1 MSASVLEQYEQA
13 QQELDRAEVI
23 KRHVAKNP
31 SQYPINER
39 EAALKRVDDLREQ
52 LQSLQLRLEASTRP
66 HPNGNAQPNGKG
78 SSNGHATP
86 EERRSMGEGLSRT
99 RLILVTIGT
108 MLALLLAALDQTIVG
123 TAMPRIVA
131 DLNGLAYYTL
141 VTTVYLVASTVMVP
155 IAGKLGDLF
164 GRKPFL
170 LTGMIGFVGASALCG
185 LSQNMLELIAF
196 RGIQG
201 IFGGILFAT
210 VFTVIGDLYP
220 PAVRARVQGLF
231 GAVFGLS
238 SVLGPTV
245 GGYLTDNL
253 GWRWVFYVNVP
264 VGILAVLTVASTMP
278 FVRTRASWRDI
289 DFAGAALLVA
299 GVAPLLTALTIT
311 RDHAWTSVEVLGL
324 FGIAAVMLG
333 LFFIV
338 EQRGEH
344 PIVPFRM
351 FTDRTFSVS
360 VLVGA
365 LTGFAMFGSIIFVPL
380 IYQGVLGISA
390 TNSGQLLT
398 PMMLGLVFASVI
410 SGQLMVRIKRYRFL
424 GTAGIAVM
432 MVGMWLLSQV
442 TTGTSRLEVV
452 RDIVIVGAGLGTTF
466 PLYINAVQSAV
477 SRAFLGVATSQ
488 IQFWRNM
495 GGTIGTAVLGSLL
508 VSRLEANI
516 QTQLAGLPPAAAN
529 FAPKG
534 ASSSAQTLFDASKI
548 TAARAALPPQLVPL
562 FDQVLH
568 AIRVGLA
575 NSLHEIFLLG
585 AAVLVLALIASV
597 FLKDV
602 PMRGRKQ
609 EPGAEA
615 APVVAA

>member
-1 MSASVLEQYEQA
+1 MSTSVT
-13 QQELDRAEVI
+13 DVS
-23 KRHVAKNP
+23 P
-31 SQYPINER
+31 
-39 EAALKRVDDLREQ
+39 AAP
-52 LQSLQLRLEASTRP
+52 A
-66 HPNGNAQPNGKG
+66 
-78 SSNGHATP
+78 
-86 EERRSMGEGLSRT
+86 ERRSMGEGLSRG

-155 IAGKLGDLF
+155 VAGKLGDLF

-185 LSQNMLELIAF
+185 LSQNMLELITF

-201 IFGGILFAT
+201 VFGGILFAT

-264 VGILAVLTVASTMP
+264 VGIIAVLTVASTMP

-289 DFAGAALLVA
+289 DFAGAALLVL

-311 RDHAWTSVEVLGL
+311 RDHAWTSLQVLGL
-324 FGIAAVMLG
+324 LGIAAVMLV
-333 LFFIV
+333 LFFLV

-351 FTDRTFSVS
+351 FADRTFSVA
-360 VLVGA
+360 VFAGA

-398 PMMLGLVFASVI
+398 PMMLGLVFASI
-410 SGQLMVRIKRYRFL
+410 LSGQLMVRIKRYRFI

-432 MVGMWLLSQV
+432 LVGMWLLSQV

-452 RDIVIVGAGLGTTF
+452 RDIIIVGAGLGTTF

-477 SRAFLGVATSQ
+477 PRELLGVATSQ
-488 IQFWRNM
+488 VQFWRNM

-508 VSRLEANI
+508 VQRLDSNI
-516 QTQLAGLPPAAAN
+516 KTQLSALPSGASN
-529 FAPKG
+529 FIPKG
-534 ASSSAQTLFDASKI
+534 SSSAQTLFDGSKLN
-548 TAARAALPPQLVPL
+548 AARAALPPQMTPL

-585 AAVLVLALIASV
+585 GAVLLLALVASV

-602 PMRGRKQ
+602 PLRGRRQ
-609 EPGAEA
+609 EPGTEA

>member
-1 MSASVLEQYEQA
+1 
-13 QQELDRAEVI
+13 
-23 KRHVAKNP
+23 
-31 SQYPINER
+31 
-39 EAALKRVDDLREQ
+39 
-52 LQSLQLRLEASTRP
+52 
-66 HPNGNAQPNGKG
+66 
-78 SSNGHATP
+78 
-86 EERRSMGEGLSRT
+86 
-99 RLILVTIGT
+99 
-108 MLALLLAALDQTIVG
+108 
-123 TAMPRIVA
+123 
-131 DLNGLAYYTL
+131 
-141 VTTVYLVASTVMVP
+141 VYLVASTVMVP

-170 LTGMIGFVGASALCG
+170 LTGMIGFVAASALCG

-220 PAVRARVQGLF
+220 PQVRARVQGLF

-278 FVRTRASWRDI
+278 FIRTKASWRDI
-289 DFAGAALLVA
+289 DFAGAGLLVL

-311 RDHAWTSVEVLGL
+311 RDHAWTSPQVLGL
-324 FGIAAVMLG
+324 LGLAAVMLV
-333 LFFIV
+333 LFYVV

-344 PIVPFRM
+344 PIVPFKL
-351 FTDRTFSVS
+351 FYDRTFSVS
-360 VLVGA
+360 VIAGS

-398 PMMLGLVFASVI
+398 PMMLGLVLASVI
-410 SGQLMVRIKRYRFL
+410 SGQLMVRIRRYRFI

-442 TTGTSRLEVV
+442 TVSTTRLEVV

-477 SRAFLGVATSQ
+477 SREFLGVATSQ

-508 VSRLEANI
+508 VQRLETNI
-516 QTQLAGLPPAAAN
+516 KTQLAGLPPAASN
-529 FAPKG
+529 FVPRG
-534 ASSSAQTLFDASKI
+534 SSSSAQTLFDASKI
-548 TAARAALPPQLVPL
+548 NAARAALPPQLTPL

-568 AIRVGLA
+568 AIRIGLA
-575 NSLHEIFLLG
+575 NSLHELFLYG
-585 AAVLVLALIASV
+585 AGVLVLALIASV

-602 PMRGRKQ
+602 PLRGRKQ
-609 EPGAEA
+609 ADAEGAQVIA
-615 APVVAA
+615 A